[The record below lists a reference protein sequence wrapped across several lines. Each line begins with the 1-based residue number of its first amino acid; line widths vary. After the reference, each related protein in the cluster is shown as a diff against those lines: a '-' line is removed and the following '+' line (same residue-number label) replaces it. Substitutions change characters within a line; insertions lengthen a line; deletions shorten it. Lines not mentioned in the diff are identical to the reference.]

1 MTAPPGTAPAETEG
15 TGPLLPEGYADVP
28 HDVVRLKAR
37 RRAAA
42 RNLTV
47 AAAIPSL
54 TADMQV
60 DLTALLAARAEW
72 NAAHPDEKVSVLAFL
87 ARVCVHALGAHP
99 DLNATYT
106 DTALIR
112 WSTVNLAVAVDS
124 PGGLVVPVIRDAQHL
139 GLRELGAAI
148 RDLAERARNR
158 GLGAADLTGGTFTL
172 SNPGAVGPS
181 LRAEALLNPPQV
193 ALLGLPGT
201 RRTPVVVAGPGGAET
216 VEIRSVICP
225 SLTFDHRAFDG
236 GEAIRYL
243 MTLTAAVQAWTLAD
257 YLASEPR

>member
-1 MTAPPGTAPAETEG
+1 MSAPTGTAVAPGTD
-15 TGPLLPEGYADVP
+15 LPEGYGEVP
-28 HDVVRLKAR
+28 HTVVRLKAR
-37 RRAAA
+37 RRAVA
-42 RNLTV
+42 RNLTL

-54 TADMQV
+54 TADVQV

-72 NAAHPDEKVSVLAFL
+72 NTANPEEKVSVLAFL
-87 ARVCVHALGAHP
+87 ARACVHALSEHP
-99 DLNATYT
+99 DLNASYT

-112 WSTVNLAVAVDS
+112 WDTVHLGVAVDS
-124 PGGLVVPVIRDAQHL
+124 PGGLVVPVVRDAQHL
-139 GLRELGAAI
+139 GVRELAAAVK
-148 RDLAERARNR
+148 DLAERARGR
-158 GLGAADLTGGTFTL
+158 GLSAEDLTGGTFTL

-193 ALLGLPGT
+193 ALLGLPGV
-201 RRTPVVVAGPGGAET
+201 RRIPVVVPGPDGAEV

-243 MTLTAAVQAWTLAD
+243 STLTAAVQSWTLAD
-257 YLASEPR
+257 YLTP